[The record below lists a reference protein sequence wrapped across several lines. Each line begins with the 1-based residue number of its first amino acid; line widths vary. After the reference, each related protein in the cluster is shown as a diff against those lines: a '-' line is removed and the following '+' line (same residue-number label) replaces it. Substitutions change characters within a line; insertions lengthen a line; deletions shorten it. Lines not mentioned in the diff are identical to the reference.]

1 MADTSEE
8 RTEQASER
16 KMKEVHEK
24 GQLGR
29 SQDLTAW
36 VGIAVAGALLPL
48 TLGRAAGAATEQVHS
63 IRTVIENPEPG
74 VAVELLQEALGSVLP
89 TIGMLLGGV
98 ALAAVVGSVAQG
110 GLHLKKFRGEFE
122 HFNPVSGFKRI
133 FGPQALWN
141 GVKALLK
148 TTVVGVVL
156 YVVVQ
161 SLMPVLLSAG
171 GLPVAS
177 LLEAAG
183 SGVRSLLVWA
193 TAAGISLALLDVL
206 VVAKRNRKKT
216 RMTKKELKDEHKNSD
231 GDPMVKSQRRSMAR
245 SLSRNRML
253 AAVADADVVIVN
265 PTHVAVAIRYEAG
278 KSAPRVVAKG
288 ADHIAA
294 RIREKAEEAR
304 VPMVR
309 DVQLARALH
318 TVCDVGQEVPTE
330 LYMAVAR
337 VLAFVMALARRG
349 AAVSSVPHRLARP
362 AIAPGEWPPDDGAG
376 DPPSPAT
383 GAPGT
388 GGRGA

>member
-8 RTEQASER
+8 RTEQASDR

-36 VGIAVAGALLPL
+36 VGVAVAAAVLPL
-48 TLGRAAGAATEQVHS
+48 TFGAASRAATEQVLS
-63 IRTVIENPEPG
+63 VRTVIENPEPA
-74 VAVELLQEALGSVLP
+74 VALQLAQEALGSVLP
-89 TIGMLLGGV
+89 TVAVLLGAV
-98 ALAAVVGSVAQG
+98 ALAAVVASVAQG

-122 HFNPVSGFKRI
+122 QFNPVSGLKRI

-156 YVVVQ
+156 YMVIQ

-171 GLPVAS
+171 GLPITS

-183 SGVRSLLVWA
+183 GGIRSLLVWA
-193 TAAGISLALLDVL
+193 TAAGIALALLDVL

-216 RMTKKELKDEHKNSD
+216 RMTKKELKDEHKNSE

-245 SLSRNRML
+245 ALSRNRMI
-253 AAVADADVVIVN
+253 AAVADADVVVVN

-278 KSAPRVVAKG
+278 RSAPRVVAKG
-288 ADHIAA
+288 ADLVAA
-294 RIREKAEEAR
+294 RIREKAEEAH

-318 TVCDVGQEVPTE
+318 KACDVGQEVPVE

-349 AAVSSVPHRLARP
+349 AAVSSVPHRLDRP
-362 AIAPGEWPPDDGAG
+362 AIAPGEWPTEDETETTPTPTDEART
-376 DPPSPAT
+376 A
-383 GAPGT
+383 
-388 GGRGA
+388 